1 MLSGFLLLKL
11 KKKPCPGINKRPVSH
26 QTSQRTFAGSSQ
38 RRAGIFSGCQS
49 QPWGWCALPRSQGC
63 DACISSYTLSGAAAA
78 WNEEGG
84 ETTSWEQF
92 CTPRRKA
99 ASHLCTAHRQS
110 SSEDE
115 ADLHVVRRTAVIV
128 RHDSGRFTP
137 DVLPETAGE
146 LISQPERARCF
157 LFRSRAQKGNELLL
171 KKGEVKKGDGPSWAG
186 RLLSHAAGSAA
197 LTHMELYK

>member
-1 MLSGFLLLKL
+1 MLAAHSDEQAFSAGASPSHGADV
-11 KKKPCPGINKRPVSH
+11 PCHGAKAATPVSAATPSMGLQQPEMKRVGKPPH
-26 QTSQRTFAGSSQ
+26 GSSSALLAERQ
-38 RRAGIFSGCQS
+38 HHTCA
-49 QPWGWCALPRSQGC
+49 QPTG
-63 DACISSYTLSGAAAA
+63 
-78 WNEEGG
+78 
-84 ETTSWEQF
+84 
-92 CTPRRKA
+92 
-99 ASHLCTAHRQS
+99 
-110 SSEDE
+110 SEDE

-146 LISQPERARCF
+146 LISQPGRARCF